1 MSDLR
6 HGMVAAGRM
15 DERQL
20 GAVYRRGVEVGTT
33 RELAYR
39 RARREV
45 AARSRGC
52 TIADDGAA
60 ASADV
65 LDGYDGAHRSA
76 VLVMLAAVRAAS
88 VATELARLDR
98 GDDEDDA
105 LFELALVAACE
116 TASCALALAQL
127 ALDAHAR
134 AIGYDASAWVR
145 HALERAQATLP
156 ASDADACDP
165 IPELIGQISRA
176 EQAFAV
182 AGHAIADDGMGVA
195 DELATGLGQLLAV
208 LAITSAALDA

>member
-1 MSDLR
+1 
-6 HGMVAAGRM
+6 M

-20 GAVYRRGVEVGTT
+20 DAVYRRGVDAGTT

-52 TIADDGAA
+52 TIADGGAA

-98 GDDEDDA
+98 ADDEDEA
-105 LFELALVAACE
+105 PFELALVAARE

-134 AIGYDASAWVR
+134 DVAYDASAWVR
-145 HALERAQATLP
+145 HALERARATLL
-156 ASDADACDP
+156 ASDPDACDP
-165 IPELIGQISRA
+165 IPELVGQISLAGR
-176 EQAFAV
+176 AFAV
-182 AGHAIADDGMGVA
+182 AVDAIADDGMRVA
-195 DELATGLGQLLAV
+195 DELATGIGRLLAV
-208 LAITSAALDA
+208 LVIIGAALDA